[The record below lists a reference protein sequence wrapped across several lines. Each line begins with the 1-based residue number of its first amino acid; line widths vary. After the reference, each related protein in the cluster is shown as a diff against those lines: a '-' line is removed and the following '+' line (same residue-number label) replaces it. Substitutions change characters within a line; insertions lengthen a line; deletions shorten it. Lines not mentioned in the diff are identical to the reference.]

1 MLCFASWLHYI
12 HYCGC
17 ERNEREGE
25 EKKKEKGAATA
36 SERVCTGPQWI
47 GEASEVRADWESRNG
62 RTDLS

>member
-1 MLCFASWLHYI
+1 MLCFASWLHYT

-17 ERNEREGE
+17 ERNERVGD
-25 EKKKEKGAATA
+25 EKKKEKAAA
-36 SERVCTGPQWI
+36 RARERQYTGPQLI